1 MVCPHFYPSH
11 LLQWQRSAFLKI
23 RGLCDL
29 KYLPPPPPQKTN
41 AHWKQLPC
49 NWSWKWNLCTS
60 SRNNSDCKWQQRPN
74 LLLPEWGQDEDRDM
88 LKVRENPPLH
98 ILQSLWFLGRNFSY
112 SVLKKQQALALC
124 QPPISTLTLSLS
136 LAACTSV
143 CVCVRVCVRV
153 CVHVLSR
160 VWLVATPW
168 TVALQVPLSMEFF
181 RQEYWSEL
189 PFPTPGDLPD
199 PGIQYVSLVSPA
211 LAGRFFT
218 NCATWEAPAPVSPG
232 ESSGWL
238 LLPPNLARSF
248 PLSQAQRSGASSLKL
263 RTDSYLKWPR
273 LQPLSSACP
282 PVALPFHHLSEV
294 SVGAFQA
301 SCFGC
306 NISIIVW
313 PHTL

>member
-23 RGLCDL
+23 QGLCDL
-29 KYLPPPPPQKTN
+29 KYLPPPQKTN
-41 AHWKQLPC
+41 AHWKPLPC
-49 NWSWKWNLCTS
+49 NWSWKWNLWTN

-74 LLLPEWGQDEDRDM
+74 LLLPERGQEEYRDM

-124 QPPISTLTLSLS
+124 QPPHLPASPEPLLGSMHQ
-136 LAACTSV
+136 CV
-143 CVCVRVCVRV
+143 CVCVCV
-153 CVHVLSR
+153 CVHALSH

-168 TVALQVPLSMEFF
+168 TVALQVPLSMEFS

-238 LLPPNLARSF
+238 LLPPNPARSF

-263 RTDSYLKWPR
+263 RTES
-273 LQPLSSACP
+273 
-282 PVALPFHHLSEV
+282 
-294 SVGAFQA
+294 
-301 SCFGC
+301 
-306 NISIIVW
+306 
-313 PHTL
+313 